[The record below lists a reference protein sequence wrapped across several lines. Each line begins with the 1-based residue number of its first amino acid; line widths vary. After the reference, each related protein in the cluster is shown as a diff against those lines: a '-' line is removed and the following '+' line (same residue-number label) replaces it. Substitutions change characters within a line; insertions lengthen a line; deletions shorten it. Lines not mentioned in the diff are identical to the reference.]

1 MKRFFL
7 GLTVCGALALPACSA
22 LDRQQ
27 MTDLLGQYSGASTTS
42 QNADGSQSYQMSEV
56 AKKVALDVISKGGD
70 PLGIIMYI
78 GGAIGVVLSG
88 WLGGKYLI
96 KKTVTTAQ
104 VAESQGEVDA
114 TEKGK
119 E

>member
-1 MKRFFL
+1 MKRTL
-7 GLTVCGALALPACSA
+7 CGLAIVGALALPACSA
-22 LDRQQ
+22 LDRAQ
-27 MTDLLGQYSGASTTS
+27 MTDLLGQYSGATPTS

-56 AKKVALDVISKGGD
+56 AKKVALDVIGKGGD
-70 PLGIIMYI
+70 PLGIIMYV

-104 VAESQGEVDA
+104 VAQSKTDVEE
-114 TEKGK
+114 GK

>member
-1 MKRFFL
+1 MKRTL
-7 GLTVCGALALPACSA
+7 YGLAIVGALALPACSA
-22 LDRQQ
+22 LDRQN
-27 MTDLLGQYSGASTTS
+27 MTDLLGQYAGATPTS
-42 QNADGSQSYQMSEV
+42 QNADGSQNYLMSGV